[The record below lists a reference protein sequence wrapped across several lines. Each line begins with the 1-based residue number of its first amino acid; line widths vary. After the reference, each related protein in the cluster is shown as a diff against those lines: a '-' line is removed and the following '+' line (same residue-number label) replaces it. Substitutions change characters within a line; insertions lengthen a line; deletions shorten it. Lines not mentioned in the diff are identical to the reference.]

1 MTAVLRSYDKIG
13 AVGRLAQLVARFLH
27 TEEVIGSS
35 PVSPTMTMQSTPSE
49 SVVVTGAST
58 GIGRATVD
66 DLVAHGF
73 HVWAAVRKQSD
84 ADELTTQHGTA
95 VTPLLLDLL
104 DHDSVRA
111 AGERVCAAG
120 PLRALVNNAGIAL
133 PAPLEVIPIDVF
145 ERQFDINVVGQ
156 LLVTQVMLPAL
167 LAHGDARIVFIGSI
181 GGRISAPVL
190 GAYHASKHA
199 VVALADSFRAE
210 LAPYRIRV
218 SLIEP
223 GVIATPIWST
233 AAAAGSDV
241 MALMPRDHPR
251 YAAQIARVGTSAKY
265 GATGAPASTVA
276 RAVRRAIVSR
286 RPRPRHV
293 VGSDARI
300 VAVAV
305 RILPFRAIYRLT
317 AGRS

>member
-1 MTAVLRSYDKIG
+1 
-13 AVGRLAQLVARFLH
+13 
-27 TEEVIGSS
+27 
-35 PVSPTMTMQSTPSE
+35 MQSSQSE

-66 DLVAHGF
+66 ELVAHGF

-84 ADELTTQHGTA
+84 ADSLITQHGTA

-104 DHDSVRA
+104 DHASVRA

-120 PLRALVNNAGIAL
+120 PLRALVNNAGVAL

-145 ERQFDINVVGQ
+145 ERQLDINVVGQ

-181 GGRISAPVL
+181 GGRISGPVL

-199 VVALADSFRAE
+199 VVALADTLRAE
-210 LAPYRIRV
+210 LAPYHVRV

-233 AAAAGSDV
+233 AASAGDQVLSTEF
-241 MALMPRDHPR
+241 PR
-251 YAAQIARVGTSAKY
+251 YGAQIAGARKSAQN
-265 GATGAPASTVA
+265 GSTGAPAAIVA
-276 RAVRRAIVSR
+276 RAVRRAIVSA

-293 VGSDARI
+293 VGSDARL
-300 VAVAV
+300 VAALV
-305 RILPFRAIYRLT
+305 RLMPFRAVYRIT
-317 AGRS
+317 AGRD

>member
-1 MTAVLRSYDKIG
+1 
-13 AVGRLAQLVARFLH
+13 
-27 TEEVIGSS
+27 
-35 PVSPTMTMQSTPSE
+35 MTMQSTNSE

-66 DLVAHGF
+66 ELVAHGF

-95 VTPLLLDLL
+95 VTPLILDLL
-104 DHDSVRA
+104 DHASVRA

-120 PLRALVNNAGIAL
+120 PLRALVNNAGVAL

-145 ERQFDINVVGQ
+145 ERQLDINVVGQ
-156 LLVTQVMLPAL
+156 LLMTQVMLPAL
-167 LAHGDARIVFIGSI
+167 LAHGNARIVFIGSI
-181 GGRISAPVL
+181 GGRIAGPVL

-199 VVALADSFRAE
+199 VVALADTLRAE
-210 LAPYRIRV
+210 LAPYRVRV

-233 AAAAGSDV
+233 AAAAGADM
-241 MALMPRDHPR
+241 MALMPQGHPR
-251 YAAQIARVGTSAKY
+251 YAAQIAGARKSAQN
-265 GATGAPASTVA
+265 GSTGAPAAIVA
-276 RAVRRAIVSR
+276 RAVRRAIVSG

-293 VGSDARI
+293 VGSDARL
-300 VAVAV
+300 VAALV
-305 RILPFRAIYRLT
+305 RLLPFRAVYRMT